1 MNKIMLILVLVLLFF
16 SSFVSA
22 ENITNVKYIGNY
34 DGDTVSF
41 NISNLPDVFG
51 KDIHVRLY
59 GIDTPEKKSKN
70 KCEKDIAI
78 LAQKFVEQELSNA
91 KVIVLEDC
99 KRDKYFRILA
109 EINYDGKDLTTELL
123 ERGYGYI
130 YYGDTKKK
138 VNYCK

>member
-1 MNKIMLILVLVLLFF
+1 MNKIILIIALLFLGNC
-16 SSFVSA
+16 VNA
-22 ENITNVKYIGNY
+22 ENITNAQYIGNY

-41 NISNLPDVFG
+41 NIPNLPDVFG
-51 KDIHVRLY
+51 KDISVRLY

-70 KCEKDIAI
+70 KCEKERAI
-78 LAQKFVEQELSNA
+78 LVQKFVEQELSNA
-91 KVIVLEDC
+91 KVIILEDC

-123 ERGYGYI
+123 ERGYGYA

-138 VNYCK
+138 VDYCK